1 MRASLPS
8 LELPLSG
15 RVTLAPWQ
23 QTVLVNRGVFPLEV
37 LITDLDVPELGC
49 LVLTRGLSG
58 PPPKESNGVGEFV
71 FFDVLFDVKLRQPIL
86 DRFDEFAT
94 LGGLHLFRR
103 KGGGNVR

>member
-1 MRASLPS
+1 M
-8 LELPLSG
+8 
-15 RVTLAPWQ
+15 TLASGLHP
-23 QTVLVNRGVFPLEV
+23 VRRYARAFRPSSYRCRGASRW

-58 PPPKESNGVGEFV
+58 PPPQESDGVGEFV

-94 LGGLHLFRR
+94 LEGLHLFRR
-103 KGGGNVR
+103 KAGGNVR

>member
-1 MRASLPS
+1 VALGGAFDEGRHRDEAARRPAVVSTSTTRA
-8 LELPLSG
+8 G
-15 RVTLAPWQ
+15 AAAAR
-23 QTVLVNRGVFPLEV
+23 R
-37 LITDLDVPELGC
+37 
-49 LVLTRGLSG
+49 
-58 PPPKESNGVGEFV
+58 PKSPNGVGEFV